1 MIAKSHI
8 TTTLN
13 ELDKLYNNASSQ
25 KKTIYFSKLA
35 VIELCGWIEETLDM
49 ILIKHGNRNLKKNEN
64 KKYCKKQIVKRNYG
78 FQYDENIRIMLIK
91 LIGLIQVEKLEH
103 ELEKTAQITSLKS
116 TLTGLK
122 QERNEAAHTYLK
134 GITRRFN
141 APSRTIGDFNN
152 IKVILENI
160 DNELRR

>member
-8 TTTLN
+8 TSTLN
-13 ELDKLYNNASSQ
+13 ELDKLYNSASSQ

-35 VIELCGWIEETLDM
+35 VIELCGWIEETLDV
-49 ILIKHGNRNLKKNEN
+49 ILIRHGNRNLKKIEN
-64 KKYCKKQIVKRNYG
+64 KKFCEKQIVKRNYG

-116 TLTGLK
+116 TLTTLK
-122 QERNEAAHTYLK
+122 KERNEAAHTHLK

-152 IKVILENI
+152 IKVILERI
-160 DNELRR
+160 DTELRK